1 MATIVDGKKIAQEI
15 LDKLKPRVEDL
26 KQKGFNPR
34 LAVVLIGDDKPS
46 RTYVRRKGEACERI
60 GIEFS
65 LHKYPDDVEEEK
77 MISEVKRIQQEKK
90 LSGMII
96 QLPLPQHLDTKK
108 VINYIN
114 PDIDVDCLT
123 YVNLGKLLI
132 GKNGFRPPTPGA
144 IMEILNY
151 HGIDLYGKYITLI
164 GRGELIGKPL
174 ANILFHEEVTFSVC
188 NKTTKRLEDFTLNSD
203 VIISGV
209 GKHNLVTG
217 KMIKPEAVVI
227 DAGTTFVNGKMYGD
241 IEFESVEKVASLVTP
256 TPGGV
261 GPITVAKL
269 LENTVTCAENILDKK

>member
-1 MATIVDGKKIAQEI
+1 MTTIVDGKKIAQDI
-15 LDKLKPRVEDL
+15 LDTLKPRVEDL
-26 KQKGFNPR
+26 KQKDFSPR
-34 LAVVLIGDDKPS
+34 LAVVLVGDDKPS
-46 RTYVRRKGEACERI
+46 HTYVRRKGEACEKI
-60 GIEFS
+60 GIEFG
-65 LHKYPDDVEEEK
+65 LHKYPVDVEEK
-77 MISEVKRIQQEKK
+77 KIISEVKKIQQEKK

-132 GKNGFRPPTPGA
+132 GRNEFRPPTPGA

-151 HGIDLYGKYITLI
+151 HGVDLYGKYITLV

-188 NKTTKRLEDFTLNSD
+188 NKTTKRLEDFTLHSD
-203 VIISGV
+203 VIISGA

-217 KMIKPEAVVI
+217 EMIKPEAIVI

-241 IEFESVEKVASLVTP
+241 IEFKSVEKVASLVTP

-269 LENTVTCAENILDKK
+269 LENTITCAEKILKK